1 MPCLLLVHRHSCF
14 NFPEVVCSGGRLSF
28 KNACSQLIRLKIS
41 IPEHLR
47 GMMRISAVVPRSCRR
62 RSPEACWELR
72 SETCCR
78 FAWDATHLENPI
90 CQVELQ
96 ILLDTKCRFRIV
108 CSDHSL
114 VVVVYP
120 NAIGFP
126 TWLSIALPYG
136 PRLLPTRAKHVETRR
151 VKFFADDVRDSSIYP
166 TSSIKIKTCC
176 HSYLAECFGIK
187 SCLKSSQTSVD
198 LWPRFPCFPMMES
211 QRLVAGPVPAYP
223 VVPGI
228 AAVSGR

>member
-1 MPCLLLVHRHSCF
+1 MLP
-14 NFPEVVCSGGRLSF
+14 
-28 KNACSQLIRLKIS
+28 
-41 IPEHLR
+41 LR
-47 GMMRISAVVPRSCRR
+47 AASR
-62 RSPEACWELR
+62 
-72 SETCCR
+72 R

-114 VVVVYP
+114 VVVVYS

-211 QRLVAGPVPAYP
+211 RRLVAGPVPAYP

>member
-1 MPCLLLVHRHSCF
+1 MLP
-14 NFPEVVCSGGRLSF
+14 
-28 KNACSQLIRLKIS
+28 
-41 IPEHLR
+41 LR
-47 GMMRISAVVPRSCRR
+47 DASR
-62 RSPEACWELR
+62 
-72 SETCCR
+72 R

-114 VVVVYP
+114 VVVVYS

-187 SCLKSSQTSVD
+187 SCLVVWKVLKQVSIFGHVSHVSPWWNHGGLSLD
-198 LWPRFPCFPMMES
+198 PFLPILWC
-211 QRLVAGPVPAYP
+211 LG
-223 VVPGI
+223 
-228 AAVSGR
+228 